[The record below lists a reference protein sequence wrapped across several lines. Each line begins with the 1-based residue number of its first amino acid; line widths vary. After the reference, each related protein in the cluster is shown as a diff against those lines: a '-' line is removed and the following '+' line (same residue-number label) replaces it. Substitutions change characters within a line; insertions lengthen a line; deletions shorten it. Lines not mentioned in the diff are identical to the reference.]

1 MQMEDDNRCTSTWN
15 FPPEVNLLIFSQLP
29 SVAELVKLRFV
40 NKSFFKNVEDEYFW
54 KVRRTGII

>member
-1 MQMEDDNRCTSTWN
+1 MEDDNRCTSTWN
-15 FPPEVNLLIFSQLP
+15 FPPEVNHLIFRQLP
-29 SVAELVKLRFV
+29 SVEDLVKLRFV